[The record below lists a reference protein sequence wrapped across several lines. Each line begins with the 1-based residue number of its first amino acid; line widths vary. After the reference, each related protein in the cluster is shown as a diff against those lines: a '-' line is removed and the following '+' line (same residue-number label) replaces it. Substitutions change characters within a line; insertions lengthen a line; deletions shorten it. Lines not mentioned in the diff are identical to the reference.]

1 MFHFIAI
8 QIVYRDYKYTI
19 LISKNCIVQRNYYL
33 CEDFNTNT
41 KHLNKDTKMLE
52 VGLTHQSVMRVMEG
66 NTAEFI
72 GSGDMAVLATPAMV
86 ALMENAAMLAVA
98 LKLEEGETT
107 VGSMI
112 STSHL
117 KPSKVGNTVSAIAEL
132 TAIEG
137 RKLTFKI
144 SAYDGE
150 TLIGEGEH
158 IRFIVNREKFLSKL

>member
-1 MFHFIAI
+1 
-8 QIVYRDYKYTI
+8 
-19 LISKNCIVQRNYYL
+19 
-33 CEDFNTNT
+33 
-41 KHLNKDTKMLE
+41 MLE
-52 VGLTHQSVMRVMEG
+52 KGLKHQTIMRVMEG

-98 LKLEEGETT
+98 TKLDEGDTT

-117 KPSKVGNTVSAIAEL
+117 KPSKIGAHILAEAEL
-132 TAIEG
+132 VEIEG
-137 RKLTFKI
+137 RKLSFKVR
-144 SAYDGE
+144 AYDGE

-158 IRFIVNREKFLSKL
+158 IRYIVNREKFLSKL

>member
-1 MFHFIAI
+1 
-8 QIVYRDYKYTI
+8 
-19 LISKNCIVQRNYYL
+19 
-33 CEDFNTNT
+33 
-41 KHLNKDTKMLE
+41 MLE
-52 VGLTHQSVMRVMEG
+52 VGLKHQTIMKVTDG

-98 LKLEEGETT
+98 NHLAEGETT

-117 KPSKVGNTVSAIAEL
+117 KPSKIGSHVMADAEL
-132 TAIEG
+132 VEVEG
-137 RKLTFKI
+137 RKLTFKVK
-144 SAYDGE
+144 AYDGE

-158 IRFIVNREKFLSKL
+158 IRFVVNREKFLAKL

>member
-1 MFHFIAI
+1 
-8 QIVYRDYKYTI
+8 
-19 LISKNCIVQRNYYL
+19 
-33 CEDFNTNT
+33 
-41 KHLNKDTKMLE
+41 MLE
-52 VGLTHQSVMRVMEG
+52 IGIKHQSVMRVMDG

-98 LKLEEGETT
+98 LHLEEGETT

-117 KPSKVGNTVSAIAEL
+117 KPSKIGASISAVAEL

-137 RKLTFKI
+137 RKLSFKI
-144 SAYDGE
+144 SAYDGD

-158 IRFIVNREKFLSKL
+158 VRFIVNREKFLSKL